1 MKCGTCH
8 TTRALI
14 EMAYIKVGQRSL
26 DFLSTILNGV

>member
-8 TTRALI
+8 ITRALI
-14 EMAYIKVGQRSL
+14 EMASIKVGQRSL